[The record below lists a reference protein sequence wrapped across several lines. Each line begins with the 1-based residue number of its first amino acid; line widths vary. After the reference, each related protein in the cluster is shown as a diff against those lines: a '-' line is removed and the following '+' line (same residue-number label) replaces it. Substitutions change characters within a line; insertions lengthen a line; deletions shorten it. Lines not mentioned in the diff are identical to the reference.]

1 MGKMQVLQNSHF
13 LEETKKLV
21 LIFLV
26 FKIYRFVIITV
37 SKIGKEEV
45 IMTKN
50 QFHTFKELHYQ
61 EDVLYLFNCWDVMSA
76 KIIEGKG
83 AKALATS
90 SYAIADAWG
99 CSDGEKLPF
108 ENLVWFSK
116 QLVDHSNV
124 PVSVDA
130 EGLYADSLE
139 TLYNNA
145 QSLFTTGISGINFED
160 KKNRSH
166 TYELWNANEQAKRI
180 QTLKQVATSLHTN
193 IFVNARTDV
202 FLKEEKHTIDL
213 VKEAL
218 HRAEVYA
225 DAGADGIFIP
235 GLTNPEL
242 IEEFSK
248 TLSLPVNIMLNSS
261 TNNESIN
268 WKNVGVSRVSYG
280 PYSYFQAQK
289 ILAEQLKFRI

>member
-1 MGKMQVLQNSHF
+1 
-13 LEETKKLV
+13 
-21 LIFLV
+21 
-26 FKIYRFVIITV
+26 
-37 SKIGKEEV
+37 
-45 IMTKN
+45 MTKN
-50 QFHTFKELHYQ
+50 QFQTFKELHYQ

-83 AKALATS
+83 VKALATS

-99 CSDGEKLPF
+99 CADGEKLPF
-108 ENLVWFSK
+108 ENLVWFSQ
-116 QLVDHSNV
+116 QLIHNSNV

-139 TLYNNA
+139 TLYYNA

-166 TYELWNANEQAKRI
+166 TYELWNVNEQAERI
-180 QTLKQVATSLHTN
+180 QTLKHVATSLNTN

-202 FLKEEKHTIDL
+202 FFKEEKHSIDL

-218 HRAEVYA
+218 NRAEVYA

-235 GLTNPEL
+235 GLTNIEL

-248 TLSLPVNIMLNSS
+248 NSPLPVNIMLNSS
-261 TNNESIN
+261 TNIESIN

-280 PYSYFQAQK
+280 PHSYFQAQN
-289 ILAEQLKFRI
+289 ILENHLTFSI

>member
-1 MGKMQVLQNSHF
+1 
-13 LEETKKLV
+13 
-21 LIFLV
+21 
-26 FKIYRFVIITV
+26 
-37 SKIGKEEV
+37 
-45 IMTKN
+45 MTKN
-50 QFHTFKELHYQ
+50 QFQAFKKLHDQ

-83 AKALATS
+83 VKALATS

-99 CSDGEKLPF
+99 YADGEKLPF
-108 ENLVWFSK
+108 ENLIWFSQ
-116 QLVDHSNV
+116 QLIHNSNV

-130 EGLYADSLE
+130 EGFYADSLE

-160 KKNRSH
+160 KKNGSD
-166 TYELWNANEQAKRI
+166 TYELWNVNEQADRI
-180 QTLKQVATSLHTN
+180 QTLKHVATSLNTH

-202 FLKEEKHTIDL
+202 FFKEEKHSIDL

-218 HRAEVYA
+218 HRADVYA

-235 GLTNPEL
+235 GLTNIEL

-248 TLSLPVNIMLNSS
+248 NSPLPVNIMLNSS
-261 TNNESIN
+261 TNIESIN

-280 PYSYFQAQK
+280 PHSYFQAQN
-289 ILAEQLKFRI
+289 ILANQLTFRI